1 MRILVVVERLIS
13 DDPGQSLRKLAS
25 IVGVSELIIHR
36 IVEEDLRYNSYTLKI
51 RQMLRL
57 SEQAEGSP
65 LLPFWPPN
73 SPDLNSL
80 DYYI

>member
-65 LLPFWPPN
+65 LLPFWSPN